1 MPRYSDAIEAARRER
16 KWFEAMQRKLRKEAD
31 ALEPIIARFLAQEQ
45 ELMRLEDEAATSD
58 TLTSALTAVK
68 VNVNKPVTDEHRF
81 NISKGQKRGDK
92 FLQAITAAEFT
103 QKTLAEKLDIAP
115 ALLSMYRKNKR
126 PIPRERAEE
135 IEKLTGWKATLRN
148 WPGGIV
154 S

>member
-1 MPRYSDAIEAARRER
+1 
-16 KWFEAMQRKLRKEAD
+16 MQRKLRKEAD
-31 ALEPIIARFLAQEQ
+31 DLEPVIAALLAEEQ
-45 ELMRLEDEAATSD
+45 HFARLEDEATDTSN
-58 TLTSALTAVK
+58 TLTPALTAVK

-81 NISKGQKRGDK
+81 NISRGQKRGDK

-103 QKTLAEKLDIAP
+103 QKTLAERLEIAP
-115 ALLSMYRKNKR
+115 ALLSMYRKEKR

-135 IEKLTGWKATLRN
+135 IEKLTGWKATPKN